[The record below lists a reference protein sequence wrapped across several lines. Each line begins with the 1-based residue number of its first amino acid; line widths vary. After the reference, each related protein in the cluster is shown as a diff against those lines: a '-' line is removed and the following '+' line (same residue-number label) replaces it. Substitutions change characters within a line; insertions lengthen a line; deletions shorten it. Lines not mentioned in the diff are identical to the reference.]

1 MILYKYYGF
10 NAGLLALKSRHLGFR
25 VPAYF
30 NDPFELSFLSNGSG
44 DERKISTLHQKLEEI
59 SVNVVILCLT
69 RAHDNPLMWAHYGE
83 EHEGFVIG
91 YDVNTEFLTSPQL
104 NLIPVDDGDVVY
116 TNTKSKH
123 ILNKSVMDKLHKVY
137 LSAMG
142 DIQAENPELKS
153 LARKIFLT
161 KHASWVYEEEVRIV
175 KIAYSFFE
183 EACEAQQDQFRAFEN
198 IERFRGLRLMQHQV
212 KIKEVYLGARN
223 KLVKNPSGEF
233 IDTCK
238 SLIMEKCSFKKMTV
252 DKNSWNLITNKLD
265 L

>member
-10 NAGLLALKSRHLGFR
+10 DAGLSALKSQRLGFR
-25 VPAYF
+25 LPAYF

-44 DERKISTLHQKLEEI
+44 DEKKISILHQKLEEL
-59 SVNVVILCLT
+59 SKSVVILSLT
-69 RAHDNPLMWAHYGE
+69 RAHDNPLMWAHYGK

-104 NLIPVDDGDVVY
+104 NIIPVDDGDVVY

-123 ILNKSVMDKLHKVY
+123 ILNKGVMDKLHKVY

-142 DIQAENPELKS
+142 DIQTTNPELKS

-175 KIAYSFFE
+175 KLAHSFFE
-183 EACEAQQDQFRAFEN
+183 EAHETHQDPLRAFEN
-198 IERFRGLRLMQHQV
+198 IKSVNGLRLMQHKV
-212 KIKEVYLGARN
+212 KIKEVYLGA
-223 KLVKNPSGEF
+223 KNIFTQDSSRVF
-233 IDTCK
+233 IDICE
-238 SLIMEKCSFKKMTV
+238 SLSLEKCSFKKMTV
-252 DKNSWNLITNKLD
+252 DKNSWNLITSKLAF
-265 L
+265 

>member
-10 NAGLLALKSRHLGFR
+10 EAGLSALESRKLGFR

-44 DERKISTLHQKLEEI
+44 DEKKISTLHQKLEDL
-59 SVNVVILCLT
+59 SRNVVILSLT
-69 RAHDNPLMWAHYGE
+69 RAHDNPLMWAHYGK
-83 EHEGFVIG
+83 EHEGFVVG
-91 YDVNTEFLTSPQL
+91 YDVNTEFLTSPLL
-104 NLIPVDDGDVVY
+104 NIIPVDDGDVVY

-123 ILNKSVMDKLHKVY
+123 ILNKVVMDKLHKIY
-137 LSAMG
+137 LSALG
-142 DIQAENPELKS
+142 DIQTTNPELKS

-175 KIAYSFFE
+175 KVAYSLFE
-183 EACEAQQDQFRAFEN
+183 ETREAQQDPLRAFTN
-198 IERFRGLRLMQHQV
+198 IKSVKGLHLMQHQV

-223 KLVKNPSGEF
+223 RLINEPSRF
-233 IDTCK
+233 FMDIHK
-238 SLIMEKCSFKKMTV
+238 SLTMEKCSFKKMTV
-252 DKNSWNLITNKLD
+252 DKNSWNLITSKLE

>member
-10 NAGLLALKSRHLGFR
+10 EAGLSALKSRRLGFR
-25 VPAYF
+25 IPAYF

-44 DERKISTLHQKLEEI
+44 DERKISTLHQKLEEL
-59 SVNVVILCLT
+59 SESVVILSLT
-69 RAHDNPLMWAHYGE
+69 RAHDNPLMWAHYGK

-104 NLIPVDDGDVVY
+104 NIIPVDDGDVVY

-142 DIQAENPELKS
+142 DIQTTNPELKS

-175 KIAYSFFE
+175 KVAYSLFE
-183 EACEAQQDQFRAFEN
+183 EAREAQQDPFRAFTN
-198 IERFRGLRLMQHQV
+198 IKSVSGLRLMQHQV

-223 KLVKNPSGEF
+223 KLIKDPSKDF
-233 IDTCK
+233 MDTHK
-238 SLIMEKCSFKKMTV
+238 SLTMEKCTFKKMTV
-252 DKNSWNLITNKLD
+252 DKNSWNLITSKLD
-265 L
+265 F

>member
-10 NAGLLALKSRHLGFR
+10 ESGLSALKSGKLGFR

-44 DERKISTLHQKLEEI
+44 DEKKISTLHKKLEEL
-59 SVNVVILCLT
+59 SQSVVILSLT
-69 RAHDNPLMWAHYGE
+69 RAHDNPLMWAHYGK

-91 YDVNTEFLTSPQL
+91 YDVNTDFLTSHQL

-123 ILNKSVMDKLHKVY
+123 ILNKGVMDKLHKVY

-142 DIQAENPELKS
+142 GMQTTNPELKS

-175 KIAYSFFE
+175 KVAYSFFE
-183 EACEAQQDQFRAFEN
+183 EAHEAQQDPLRAFTD
-198 IERFRGLRLMQHQV
+198 IESVNGLRLMQHKV

-223 KLVKNPSGEF
+223 KLVQHPSKEF
-233 IDTCK
+233 EDIHK
-238 SLIMEKCSFKKMTV
+238 SLTIEKCQFKKMAV
-252 DKNSWNLITNKLD
+252 DKNSWNLITSKLEF
-265 L
+265 